1 MVPVFWIGLSNFW
14 HLGWALQL
22 LTTQLFWWFSV
33 LIYKETQA
41 ITMSHSCHE
50 RQYFER
56 AFYRFNPA
64 TFLCL
69 SKVRTWIPNIICHG
83 LIYVQWFE
91 VRSDCSFCW
100 PSLFKVS
107 LHIFL
112 HHSSMDMCYFI
123 KTELP
128 STISHWHFVG
138 NITMSYNSSILSWY
152 EAYQRCKD
160 DGQDLLQN
168 VNEKYVGKY
177 KDERTYW
184 VSFFRRTRIS
194 WSTGKFMI

>member
-1 MVPVFWIGLSNFW
+1 MYWSIKKHKRLQCLIPVTRDNIL
-14 HLGWALQL
+14 
-22 LTTQLFWWFSV
+22 
-33 LIYKETQA
+33 KK
-41 ITMSHSCHE
+41 
-50 RQYFER
+50 

-112 HHSSMDMCYFI
+112 HHSPMDMCYFI
-123 KTELP
+123 NTKFP

-138 NITMSYNSSILSWY
+138 NITMCYNSSMLSWY

-160 DGQDLLQN
+160 DEPDLLQN
-168 VNEKYVGKY
+168 ANKNYVEKY
-177 KDERTYW
+177 KDGRT
-184 VSFFRRTRIS
+184 
-194 WSTGKFMI
+194 